1 MTEKADFMFRKCAKT
16 HLQQCRTQKFFRG
29 LYPGPPLTRGVEGEK
44 GRMGKKRT
52 EGKERREGGKG
63 RGKGRDG
70 KEAEMGLT
78 PTKPKILAT
87 SLKLCI
93 NQGARPLFLPEGPV

>member
-1 MTEKADFMFRKCAKT
+1 
-16 HLQQCRTQKFFRG
+16 
-29 LYPGPPLTRGVEGEK
+29 
-44 GRMGKKRT
+44 MGKKRT

-93 NQGARPLFLPEGPV
+93 NKGARPLFLPEGPV